1 MYIIDHRG
9 GRPAISGPEYGV
21 LLGVRLMFPV
31 GTIVGTMCAAEL
43 AYSERI
49 LSSCL
54 FKLLYAVS
62 GCVDSI
68 FLQKGTGLSNRE
80 PKH

>member
-1 MYIIDHRG
+1 MYIIDHGG

-21 LLGVRLMFPV
+21 LLGVRLMFP
-31 GTIVGTMCAAEL
+31 VGTMCAAEL

-62 GCVDSI
+62 GCIDSI
-68 FLQKGTGLSNRE
+68 FLQKGTGFSNRE

>member
-1 MYIIDHRG
+1 MYIIDHGG

-21 LLGVRLMFPV
+21 LLGVRLMFP
-31 GTIVGTMCAAEL
+31 VGTMCAAEL

-62 GCVDSI
+62 GCIDSI

>member
-9 GRPAISGPEYGV
+9 GRPAISGPEDGV
-21 LLGVRLMFPV
+21 LLGVRLMFP
-31 GTIVGTMCAAEL
+31 VGTMCAAEL

-62 GCVDSI
+62 GCIDSI